1 MNLAEES
8 LVAEVTAQ
16 IVMELTHGASSS
28 LHSFGF
34 QALWD
39 LYQLPYGQQYLH
51 RLGRDARLSQE
62 GIQTVI
68 SISLER
74 TYIY

>member
-51 RLGRDARLSQE
+51 RLGRDNGPMHDLAKRVFKL
-62 GIQTVI
+62 
-68 SISLER
+68 
-74 TYIY
+74 